1 MREIKC
7 EDITKTVKQLCM
19 EAACNLPSDVFKA
32 LKDKTDT
39 EPYPLA
45 KKTLEVLI
53 DNADLAKDNMMPI
66 CQDTGMAFVTEPT
79 QGRVTAQKLCQK
91 PAQHNASQQQQYQNP
106 NVL

>member
-45 KKTLEVLI
+45 KKTLELSLI
-53 DNADLAKDNMMPI
+53 HI
-66 CQDTGMAFVTEPT
+66 
-79 QGRVTAQKLCQK
+79 
-91 PAQHNASQQQQYQNP
+91 
-106 NVL
+106 

>member
-66 CQDTGMAFVTEPT
+66 CQDTGMAFVYITTVSYTHLTLPT
-79 QGRVTAQKLCQK
+79 
-91 PAQHNASQQQQYQNP
+91 N
-106 NVL
+106 